1 MIIGLAITGVF
12 LIGRGLVPTETQTLE
27 GPNIIVVTLCSVR
40 ADRIREDYGRDL
52 TPNLATLANRGW
64 RFNQAYTNATTT
76 LPAHASLLTGLLP
89 DRHGVID
96 FETRLN
102 SALPSLPG
110 VLRLYGYRSAW
121 GLESDRSRIAGGQS
135 SGVAPAG
142 LGQAQGFLDAFD
154 TQFYLNRD
162 GDGLDVFASWL
173 TSDSRPFFA
182 LVLLRSAHVPY
193 GDGEPFEADLDPR
206 VTEWL
211 QPPAVQRPGATLRS
225 ERSPAGD
232 REARR
237 MREFLGELKADDS
250 VRRSLDAA
258 YDSGVADVDRLLGQL
273 LGVLD
278 STNQRDNTIVVVVGD
293 HGESLGEEGRLGHDN
308 TLNEAVIRVP
318 LVWSDPEGD
327 RIGLNPDLDVSLV
340 DIMPTL
346 LARTGATVPVG
357 LDGRDLGS
365 ASSSE
370 NGGFAEPVRT
380 QAAALPGMVQR
391 RAVASGSQLDEVVS
405 SGDLR
410 VMFSSNDGAVAHRRD
425 SGSLVEVALDSPSV
439 QALMSWKQRSDRDR
453 RQGKAERVTLSEETI
468 RQLQEEGYW

>member
-1 MIIGLAITGVF
+1 VIIGLAVTGVF
-12 LIGRGLVPTETQTLE
+12 FIVRGLIPTDTPTLE

-40 ADRIREDYGRDL
+40 ADRVHEDYGRDL
-52 TPNLATLANRGW
+52 TPNLDRLADQGW

-102 SALPSLPG
+102 AALPSLPG

-121 GLESDRSRIAGGQS
+121 GMESDRSRIAGGQS

-162 GDGLDVFASWL
+162 GDGLDVFKSWL
-173 TSDSRPFFA
+173 ASDSRPFFA

-193 GDGEPFEADLDPR
+193 GDGEPFEEDLDSR

-237 MREFLGELKADDS
+237 MREFLVELNTDEA

-258 YDSGVADVDRLLGQL
+258 YDSGVAHVDRLLGQL
-273 LGVLD
+273 LDVLEV
-278 STNQRDNTIVVVVGD
+278 SNQRDNTIVVVVGD
-293 HGESLGEEGRLGHDN
+293 HGESLGEGGRLGHDN
-308 TLNEAVIRVP
+308 TLNESVIRVP

-327 RIGLNPDLDVSLV
+327 RRGLDPDRDVSLV

-346 LARTGATVPVG
+346 LARAGATVPVG
-357 LDGRDLGS
+357 LDGQDLGS
-365 ASSSE
+365 AVSSDS
-370 NGGFAEPVRT
+370 AMAAQPVRT

-391 RAVASGSQLDEVVS
+391 RSVVSGTRLDEVLS

-410 VMFSSNDGAVAHRRD
+410 VMFSSTDGPVAYRRA
-425 SGSLVEVALDSPSV
+425 SGDLVEVALDSPAV
-439 QALMSWKQRSDRDR
+439 QALVQWKQRADQGR
-453 RQGKAERVTLSEETI
+453 RQGKAERVTLSEEAI